1 VADAMLRITATSP
14 ADLAIV
20 QMQDVLRLGPSSRMN
35 FPGTPSGNW
44 RWRLDPGSPTR
55 ADARRLRELAEAAG
69 RVPG

>member
-1 VADAMLRITATSP
+1 
-14 ADLAIV
+14 
-20 QMQDVLRLGPSSRMN
+20 MN

-55 ADARRLRELAEAAG
+55 ADARRLRELAKSAG